1 MLPFVSEKIIDAVGE
16 ALDKDD
22 AYEKAIE
29 EMADQQPAI
38 VALALSEDFQVFSEE
53 ERDFFLYLALIM
65 WKSICKVGAPAMATP
80 EDIEA
85 AEEVNWAILEQS
97 SGATFHDRLDPF
109 FENPVQE
116 DLLAFIEDA
125 VSEEEDDEDNIIT
138 KEGREAMFVSLKSVM
153 DVLVAYPYSS
163 SPICPSRRRR

>member
-1 MLPFVSEKIIDAVGE
+1 MLPFVSEKVIDAIGD
-16 ALDKDD
+16 ALDKED

-29 EMADQQPAI
+29 EMANEQPAI

-65 WKSICKVGAPAMATP
+65 WKAACKVGKPAIATP

-85 AEEVNWAILEQS
+85 AEERNWAILEQS
-97 SGATFHDRLDPF
+97 SGTTFHDRLDPF
-109 FENPVQE
+109 FDNPLQE

-125 VSEEEDDEDNIIT
+125 VSEDEDGEEGIVT

-153 DVLVAYPYSS
+153 DVLVA
-163 SPICPSRRRR
+163 

>member
-1 MLPFVSEKIIDAVGE
+1 MLPYVSEKIIDAVGD
-16 ALDKDD
+16 ALDKDG

-53 ERDFFLYLALIM
+53 ERDFFLYLSLIM
-65 WKSICKVGAPAMATP
+65 WKAACKVGTPPMATP
-80 EDIEA
+80 EAIEA
-85 AEEVNWAILEQS
+85 AEELNWAMLEQS

-109 FENPVQE
+109 FDNPPQE

-125 VSEEEDDEDNIIT
+125 VSEDEEDGDTIVT

-153 DVLVAYPYSS
+153 DVLIA
-163 SPICPSRRRR
+163 

>member
-1 MLPFVSEKIIDAVGE
+1 MLPYVSEKIIDAVGD
-16 ALDKDD
+16 ALDKDG

-53 ERDFFLYLALIM
+53 ERDFFLYLSLIM
-65 WKSICKVGAPAMATP
+65 WKAACKVGTPPTATP
-80 EDIEA
+80 EAIEA
-85 AEEVNWAILEQS
+85 AEELNWAILEQS

-109 FENPVQE
+109 FDNPPQE

-125 VSEEEDDEDNIIT
+125 VSEDEEDGDTIVT

-153 DVLVAYPYSS
+153 DVLIV
-163 SPICPSRRRR
+163 

>member
-22 AYEKAIE
+22 AYEIAIE
-29 EMADQQPAI
+29 EMAEQQPAI
-38 VALALSEDFQVFSEE
+38 VALALSEDFQAFSEE

-65 WKSICKVGAPAMATP
+65 WKSASKVGTPATATP
-80 EDIEA
+80 EAIEA

-97 SGATFHDRLDPF
+97 SGPTFHDRLDPF
-109 FENPVQE
+109 FDNPLQE

-125 VSEEEDDEDNIIT
+125 VSEDEEDDDNIVT
-138 KEGREAMFVSLKSVM
+138 KEGREAMFISLKSVM
-153 DVLVAYPYSS
+153 DVLIA
-163 SPICPSRRRR
+163 